1 MMSSRSKTVIVLMLA
16 AYLVV
21 MFATNGVFTI
31 LDDESGIVN
40 SAAHPVI
47 PTIKIFILGPGQ
59 HEHPPFSDVLLHAW
73 LMATGFSFRWLR
85 VFANLFYAASI
96 LLIALSAR
104 EIGGRRS
111 FWITF
116 VLGLV
121 WPFAFQYG
129 RITGWYCVFL
139 FFVSLGT
146 WIHLRLVRSR
156 NNNALWFAFALTALF
171 AVWTNYFAVVVL
183 LIFFVDLLLFH
194 RRFAAQNAGRLAAC
208 GIAVAIGFLP
218 LVPIALLSVP
228 SSPEPVPIRNLVAVV
243 GYPIFA
249 LFGSAAVAPW
259 YWPFSVPIALG
270 AILVVVAVCFSAG
283 RRWLLYSFVLA
294 ILLTLTG
301 HINIKYVLFLLG
313 RLFPAFG
320 LAASSSCA
328 RVSRCAVTG
337 LVVLVIF
344 GWAGI
349 FSGRHYAT
357 TNLLEPWPQVASTV
371 ANHMRWSNAAVVSDN
386 EPFFFYLNY
395 DLGLQAS
402 SEWAPDVSFSPQV
415 YAARGYKVFAVNK
428 SSLPSD
434 LLRGNV
440 ILVTGS
446 GSNSDIE
453 AMSNLNIRAQQQCR
467 VTQTFK
473 AAPDPGYW
481 VQKGSHS
488 LSGRAVLSREH
499 DRLSMSGLNSFGG
512 NRRHHRRAPC
522 ACRQGSLERLV
533 AGDDGSK

>member
-1 MMSSRSKTVIVLMLA
+1 MQSAPNAPDGRNSTMSSRSKTVIVLMLA
-16 AYLVV
+16 AYLAV

-40 SAAHPVI
+40 SAAHPVL
-47 PTIKIFILGPGQ
+47 PTIKIFIFGPGQ
-59 HEHPPFSDVLLHAW
+59 HEHPPFSDILLHAW
-73 LMATGFSFRWLR
+73 LLVTGFSFRWLR

-104 EIGGRRS
+104 EIGGSRS
-111 FWITF
+111 FWMTF

-146 WIHLRLVRSR
+146 WIYLGLVRNR
-156 NNNALWFAFALTALF
+156 NNHADWLAFAITALL

-183 LIFFVDLLLFH
+183 LILFVDLLLFH
-194 RRFAAQNAGRLAAC
+194 RRFAKQNAVQLAAC

-218 LVPIALLSVP
+218 LIPIALLSVP
-228 SSPEPVPIRNLVAVV
+228 SRPEPVQIRNLVAVV

-259 YWPFSVPIALG
+259 YWPFSLPIALC
-270 AILVVVAVCFSAG
+270 AILIVVAVWFSPG
-283 RRWLLYSFVLA
+283 RRWLRYSFVLA
-294 ILLTLTG
+294 IFLTLTG
-301 HINIKYVLFLLG
+301 HMNIKYVLFLLG
-313 RLFPAFG
+313 WLFLAFG
-320 LAASSSCA
+320 LAASSSCV

-337 LVVLVIF
+337 LVVLVIL

-357 TNLLEPWPQVASTV
+357 TNLLEPWRQVASTV
-371 ANHMRWSNAAVVSDN
+371 ANDMRLNNAAVVSDN

-402 SEWAPDVSFSPQV
+402 SERASDVSFSPQV

-446 GSNSDIE
+446 GSIPDIE

-473 AAPDPGYW
+473 AAPDPAIGFKRASNPSADALSYRVNMIGY
-481 VQKGSHS
+481 QCP
-488 LSGRAVLSREH
+488 
-499 DRLSMSGLNSFGG
+499 D
-512 NRRHHRRAPC
+512 
-522 ACRQGSLERLV
+522 
-533 AGDDGSK
+533 